1 MPPYCAGAVFC
12 LLKLLKNKG
21 CTQAGTYLPGTVFIF
36 LWSKKKG
43 SLHTSHCAL
52 PVHLQNI
59 WYPHSRHTTAMEIT
73 IKFSVISIP
82 NTIPTPIKNSINPVS
97 FPISVSLLFF
107 SYYSICRKTRLSTVS
122 CFYSS
127 VSPSESPP
135 APGTKRFT
143 KSGTISRTLVRPS

>member
-1 MPPYCAGAVFC
+1 MPPYCTGAVF
-12 LLKLLKNKG
+12 LYFYLQKNGKSAHR
-21 CTQAGTYLPGTVFIF
+21 T
-36 LWSKKKG
+36 
-43 SLHTSHCAL
+43 L

-97 FPISVSLLFF
+97 FPISVSLLSFT
-107 SYYSICRKTRLSTVS
+107 YYSICLKINLSTVS

-127 VSPSESPP
+127 VSSSEAPP
-135 APGTKRFT
+135 APGTNRFT
-143 KSGTISRTLVRPS
+143 KSGTISKTLVRPS

>member
-1 MPPYCAGAVFC
+1 MPPYCAGAVF
-12 LLKLLKNKG
+12 LYFYLQKNGKPAHR
-21 CTQAGTYLPGTVFIF
+21 T
-36 LWSKKKG
+36 
-43 SLHTSHCAL
+43 L

-97 FPISVSLLFF
+97 FPISVSLLSFT
-107 SYYSICRKTRLSTVS
+107 YYSICLKINLSTVS

-127 VSPSESPP
+127 VSSSESPP
-135 APGTKRFT
+135 APGTNRFT